1 MQFSPAYLHVDTYT
15 WFEQEKGLSGP
26 LNFSVDV
33 EVVSRLTVV
42 VSFFFFS
49 LVHLIVTIFFQMWI
63 MRDMEK
69 LIGAIRMAIIY
80 IGSGIAGN
88 LASCT
93 FLPYQVEVGEVFC
106 VSCLLPI
113 IVYYKLFLSVV
124 LLFFL
129 AVCYLMHWA
138 MLLIFF

>member
-1 MQFSPAYLHVDTYT
+1 
-15 WFEQEKGLSGP
+15 
-26 LNFSVDV
+26 
-33 EVVSRLTVV
+33 
-42 VSFFFFS
+42 
-49 LVHLIVTIFFQMWI
+49 MWI

-106 VSCLLPI
+106 VSCLLQVI
-113 IVYYKLFLSVV
+113 SQCSVVFFLSCSV
-124 LLFFL
+124 LFNALSN
-129 AVCYLMHWA
+129 VIV
-138 MLLIFF
+138 IF

>member
-1 MQFSPAYLHVDTYT
+1 
-15 WFEQEKGLSGP
+15 
-26 LNFSVDV
+26 VDV

-129 AVCYLMHWA
+129 AVCYLMH
-138 MLLIFF
+138 